1 MLKSLPVP
9 SQAHQDVLNDL
20 VNDLV
25 EKHGLSQ
32 PDIEKRKEVQSK
44 LYDLIIPKFP
54 GKALPSLDCYF

>member
-9 SQAHQDVLNDL
+9 SQAHQDFLTDLINDL
-20 VNDLV
+20 VD
-25 EKHGLSQ
+25 KHGLSE

-54 GKALPSLDCYF
+54 GKVLISCL